1 MQAQNYKLLPQGLD
15 GKVHCVCRLSDGAN
29 IPFDPANTDYAEF
42 KQQILAGEAE
52 LQDADGTPMS
62 AEQAQDY
69 LKGLP

>member
-1 MQAQNYKLLPQGLD
+1 MYKLLKNPLNEISSVQ
-15 GKVHCVCRLSDGAN
+15 RLSDNAC

-69 LKGLP
+69 VKGLP